1 MNKYPNSYAALK
13 AIDPVNSAAIVA
25 AAIQAA
31 AWQPEMI
38 ARFCNMIGAD
48 PAEVAGIVQ
57 QSRAGYGTAAGAWF
71 YG

>member
-1 MNKYPNSYAALK
+1 MNRFPNSYAALK
-13 AIDPVNSAAIVA
+13 AVDPVNAAAIVA

-31 AWQPEMI
+31 SWEPEMI

-48 PAEVAGIVQ
+48 PVEVANIVQ
-57 QSRAGYGTAAGAWF
+57 QSRAGAGTPAGAWF